1 MVCKVILQTD
11 NGLEMDKESLRIT
24 QYSTLLL
31 FLQLSSVQ
39 IAKGI
44 MKHPRLMEIYSI
56 IKTKSDMNER
66 LTWLSE

>member
-1 MVCKVILQTD
+1 
-11 NGLEMDKESLRIT
+11 MDKESLRIT